1 VSSAVGVT
9 SHGRTVVGTAG
20 WGIGAVAAGFAVA
33 YLGAWLDGR
42 IWCAG
47 LALEAG
53 GLFLLA
59 RRRWLPGIVVIVG
72 SLVGFL
78 GYFLWLPLALDQ
90 AGVLD

>member
-1 VSSAVGVT
+1 MGVT
-9 SHGRTVVGTAG
+9 SHARTVVGTAG
-20 WGIGAVAAGFAVA
+20 WGIGAVAAGFAIA

-47 LALEAG
+47 FALVAG

-59 RRRWLPGIVVIVG
+59 RRRWLPGIVG
-72 SLVGFL
+72 SVVGFL
-78 GYFLWLPLALDQ
+78 RYFVWLPLALDQ